1 MLEQIS
7 PPETRYSHFSAP
19 FIALAVYA
27 VFIAFI
33 ANIFRVVGI
42 LIIVVSFMQAQAEK
56 ITRKSY
62 NIDSA
67 DEIAGKYN
75 VFKDCQITT
84 SELLPYTK

>member
-56 ITRKSY
+56 NNAQK
-62 NIDSA
+62 
-67 DEIAGKYN
+67 
-75 VFKDCQITT
+75 
-84 SELLPYTK
+84 L